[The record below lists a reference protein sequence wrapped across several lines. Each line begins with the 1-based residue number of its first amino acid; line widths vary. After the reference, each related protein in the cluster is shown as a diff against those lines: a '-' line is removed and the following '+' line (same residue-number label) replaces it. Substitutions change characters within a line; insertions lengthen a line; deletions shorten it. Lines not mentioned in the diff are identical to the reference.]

1 MNARRLLVA
10 FACCVA
16 GLSAGM
22 ILLGLLCTGILAHA
36 RPLSAEDRVDVF
48 FAAHRVPWV
57 DTVTDVLCLVAGTY
71 GAALV
76 ALVMV
81 VWARRHYKRGAE
93 PLCIAFA
100 ILLELSTFLIT
111 TAFVHRSRPA
121 VAELDV
127 SPPTSSFPSGHTAA
141 AVALYGTL
149 ALIVYR
155 QSGRKSPWLL
165 LVIPAAVGAARL
177 YRGMHHPSDVVAG
190 AILGAL
196 AVWAA
201 QHFVLDRRQDPS
213 PTSAAPPRIAR
224 PAGRVVR

>member
-1 MNARRLLVA
+1 MNARRLLVT

-22 ILLGLLCTGILAHA
+22 ILLGLLCTGILAHSA
-36 RPLSAEDRVDVF
+36 PLTGEDHVDVF
-48 FAAHRVPWV
+48 FAAHRVPWAN
-57 DTVTDVLCLVAGTY
+57 TVTDLLCLLAGTY
-71 GAALV
+71 GAAVV
-76 ALVMV
+76 ALAMV
-81 VWARRHYKRGAE
+81 IWARWHYKSGAE

-111 TAFVHRSRPA
+111 TAIVHRSRPA
-121 VAELDV
+121 VAELDA

-141 AVALYGTL
+141 AVALYGIL

-155 QSGRKSPWLL
+155 HSGRRIPWLL
-165 LVIPAAVGAARL
+165 LLIPAAVGVARL

-201 QHFVLDRRQDPS
+201 QHFVLRAHQS
-213 PTSAAPPRIAR
+213 PEPVATASPELAR
-224 PAGRVVR
+224 PAGRAAR

>member
-1 MNARRLLVA
+1 MNARRLSVA
-10 FACCVA
+10 FAGCVA

-22 ILLGLLCTGILAHA
+22 ILLGLLCTGILAHTG
-36 RPLSAEDRVDVF
+36 PLVAEDHVDVF
-48 FAAHRVPWV
+48 FAAHRVPWAN
-57 DTVTDVLCLVAGTY
+57 TVTDLLCLLAGTY

-76 ALVMV
+76 ALVLV
-81 VWARRHYKRGAE
+81 IWARWHYRSRAE

-111 TAFVHRSRPA
+111 TAVVHRSRPA
-121 VAELDV
+121 VAELDA

-141 AVALYGTL
+141 AVALYGAL

-155 QSGRKSPWLL
+155 RSGRRIPWLL
-165 LVIPAAVGAARL
+165 FVIPAAVGVARL

-190 AILGAL
+190 ALLGAL

-201 QHFVLDRRQDPS
+201 QRFALPRRQDPEPMATAS
-213 PTSAAPPRIAR
+213 PALAR
-224 PAGRVVR
+224 PAGRAAR